1 MLLNKKAM
9 IPLHRSI
16 FKELDQIAEEI
27 FTPATQRTPAQ
38 KSSTPPVRV
47 SETKEAYVIEVLAY
61 GRKKENFDITVE
73 KNLLTIQ
80 SNEIR
85 PEKTDDIKIIRNEF
99 SLPAIKRVFT
109 IDETIDTSSV
119 TASYNEG
126 ILTIVLNKKAAPVQ
140 ERKQI
145 TIS

>member
-1 MLLNKKAM
+1 M

-27 FTPATQRTPAQ
+27 FTPAAQRTPAQ

-47 SETKEAYVIEVLAY
+47 TETKDAYLVEVLAY
-61 GRKKENFDITVE
+61 GRKKENFEITVE

-85 PEKTDDIKIIRNEF
+85 TEKTDDIKIIRNEF
-99 SLPAIKRVFT
+99 SLPSIKRVFT
-109 IDETIDTSSV
+109 IDETIDTSSIN
-119 TASYNEG
+119 AKYNEG
-126 ILTIVLNKKAAPVQ
+126 ILTIQLNKKIIPVGVI
-140 ERKQI
+140 KQI
-145 TIS
+145 TVA

>member
-1 MLLNKKAM
+1 M

-27 FTPATQRTPAQ
+27 FTPAAQRTTAQ

-47 SETKEAYVIEVLAY
+47 TETKDAYLVEVLAY
-61 GRKKENFDITVE
+61 GRKKENFEITVE

-85 PEKTDDIKIIRNEF
+85 TEKTDDIKIIRNEF

-109 IDETIDTSSV
+109 IDETIDTSSIN
-119 TASYNEG
+119 AKYNEG
-126 ILTIVLNKKAAPVQ
+126 ILTIQLNKKTIPV
-140 ERKQI
+140 EVIKQI
-145 TIS
+145 TVA

>member
-1 MLLNKKAM
+1 M

-47 SETKEAYVIEVLAY
+47 SETKEAYIIEVLAY

-126 ILTIVLNKKAAPVQ
+126 ILTIQLNKKAAPVQ